1 MNNDDFSFY
10 FVPFCNYFRVFWS
23 ACFFVEIPT
32 VDVQVVT
39 SNASEIFKYSKWW
52 DSLWTNQCDCHSLPA
67 RCSNERVLSCL
78 PYSSSFKDFIAGL
91 VNSCQSMLFLEQC
104 NGMGDC
110 KQRPTCYLLTSLRDH
125 SVNYIGTTTQK
136 LSDRL
141 AYHNTVKSH
150 LEGKHPKK
158 GPWICT
164 AIATGFGDDV
174 QVMRKFYRLWTKEK
188 EVASCGLSFD
198 AIAKI
203 GAIIQCNT
211 H

>member
-1 MNNDDFSFY
+1 MLLLLTFGLRYLPLASCFGI
-10 FVPFCNYFRVFWS
+10 PKCTFCDQNSRATVFNCYTITLKMKS
-23 ACFFVEIPT
+23 
-32 VDVQVVT
+32 Q
-39 SNASEIFKYSKWW
+39 
-52 DSLWTNQCDCHSLPA
+52 
-67 RCSNERVLSCL
+67 
-78 PYSSSFKDFIAGL
+78 
-91 VNSCQSMLFLEQC
+91 
-104 NGMGDC
+104 GDC

-150 LEGKHPKK
+150 LEGKHPQK

-164 AIATGFGDDV
+164 AIATGFGDDM
-174 QVMRKFYRLWTKEK
+174 QVMRKFHRLWTKEK